1 MPVSCFALTTFC
13 APRWLLWTTCWLAL
27 AGGAWR
33 PLRVA
38 ADAIDDFVETERA
51 RQRIPGLALLVIQGD
66 QTLKSA
72 GYGLADLEHEVP
84 VTAETMFQSGS
95 IGKQF
100 TATAIMLLAGDGKLA
115 LDDRLRKYLPG
126 APAAWGA
133 ITLRQ
138 LLSHT
143 AGLGDY
149 PPGFDLRRDRT
160 EAQLLE
166 TIYQTK
172 LAFPPGTDWRYS
184 NLGYIVLGA
193 VIRQA
198 SGQFYGD
205 FLRERVF
212 APAGMPTARVISEED
227 IVLRRARG
235 YRVKEGT
242 WKNQEWVA
250 PQLNTT
256 ADGSLY
262 LSLVD
267 WAAWDRALRGDAV
280 LPQAKLAE
288 MWTVAPLA
296 DGRPNKANYGFGWM
310 VQDLRG
316 HRLVQHGG
324 AWQGF
329 HTHLLRW
336 LDDGLTVGVFTNLS
350 ADSGS
355 NPGKI
360 ARRVSEL
367 VLPELA
373 SPERPQIPDPQ
384 PELTARLG
392 ERLSRLTQGQAQ
404 AEWFADP
411 ARAAIFPDHLADV
424 AEQFAPLGE
433 LSPLELLEREEQGDA
448 LGLIYRAR
456 FARGDRLVLR
466 LKLTADE
473 RIAEIDLTDEE

>member
-1 MPVSCFALTTFC
+1 MPVSSLVY
-13 APRWLLWTTCWLAL
+13 APRRRECRLLPTVFWLAVVGIGFCPGRL
-27 AGGAWR
+27 
-33 PLRVA
+33 A
-38 ADAIDDFVETERA
+38 ADAIDDLVEAERA
-51 RQRIPGLALLVIQGD
+51 RQRIPGLAVLVVRGD

-72 GYGLADLEHEVP
+72 GYGLADLEHDVP
-84 VTAETMFQSGS
+84 VTAETLFQSGS

-100 TATAIMLLAGDGKLA
+100 TATAIMLLVEDGKLT
-115 LDDRLRKYLPG
+115 LDDRLRQHLPG

-166 TIYQTK
+166 VVYQSK
-172 LAFPPGTDWRYS
+172 LLFPPGTKWQYS
-184 NLGYIVLGA
+184 NLGYILLGA

-205 FLRERVF
+205 FLRQRVF

-227 IVLRRARG
+227 IIPRRSGG
-235 YRVKEGT
+235 YRLKQGE

-267 WAAWDRALRGDAV
+267 WAAWDRALRGDVV
-280 LPQAKLAE
+280 LSQAKLAE

-296 DGRPNKANYGFGWM
+296 DGQPNQADYGFGWV
-310 VQDLRG
+310 VQNVRG

-329 HTHLLRW
+329 HTHLARW
-336 LDDGLTVGVFTNLS
+336 LDDGLTVGVFTNL
-350 ADSGS
+350 AAESGS
-355 NPGKI
+355 NPGQI
-360 ARRVSEL
+360 ARRVAEL

-373 SPERPQIPDPQ
+373 APERSPIDDPE
-384 PELTARLG
+384 PELTARLQ
-392 ERLSRLTQGQAQ
+392 ERLGKLAQGEAQ

-411 ARAAIFPDHLADV
+411 ARAAIFPDHLAEV
-424 AEQFAPLGE
+424 AEQFAPLGAME
-433 LSPLELLEREEQGDA
+433 SLTLLEREKQDGA
-448 LGLIYRAR
+448 RRLVYRAR
-456 FARGDRLVLR
+456 FTRGDLLTLTV
-466 LKLTADE
+466 KLTPEDL
-473 RIAEIDLTDEE
+473 IAEIDLGDGE